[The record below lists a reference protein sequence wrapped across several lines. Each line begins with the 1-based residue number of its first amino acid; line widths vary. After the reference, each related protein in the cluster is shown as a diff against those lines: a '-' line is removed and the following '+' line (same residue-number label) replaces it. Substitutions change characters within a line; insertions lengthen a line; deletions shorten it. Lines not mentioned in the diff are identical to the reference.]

1 MSLVTDDP
9 VVGVVVAAVRANV
22 LDGDGF
28 LSAGERTGLA
38 VKSLS
43 RHVEQF
49 RTTGPVRQLLAVKL
63 QSSSS
68 ATLVFPRYP
77 QRLTS
82 AAHAGILPPVRS
94 GQRSSRSQ
102 GRRPPNHELPQQRL
116 TATLRRSKTRPGWYL
131 TFQLPNSGLVER
143 HVIVPIPQ
151 GVVDG
156 SGAEGER
163 GPVYLR
169 YYVDDGMADAPGT
182 NEVTEVRGRVPEAQA
197 LEEVVLAESDSRREP
212 DGDFDNE
219 DTPTSPETPIAL
231 DRS

>member
-1 MSLVTDDP
+1 M
-9 VVGVVVAAVRANV
+9 
-22 LDGDGF
+22 
-28 LSAGERTGLA
+28 RT
-38 VKSLS
+38 
-43 RHVEQF
+43 
-49 RTTGPVRQLLAVKL
+49 
-63 QSSSS
+63 
-68 ATLVFPRYP
+68 
-77 QRLTS
+77 
-82 AAHAGILPPVRS
+82 
-94 GQRSSRSQ
+94 GQRSGGSGGRSS

-197 LEEVVLAESDSRREP
+197 LEEAVEMKTRSLSDRGAESDSRREP

-219 DTPTSPETPIAL
+219 DTPTSPETPIA
-231 DRS
+231 RRP

>member
-1 MSLVTDDP
+1 M
-9 VVGVVVAAVRANV
+9 
-22 LDGDGF
+22 
-28 LSAGERTGLA
+28 RT
-38 VKSLS
+38 
-43 RHVEQF
+43 
-49 RTTGPVRQLLAVKL
+49 
-63 QSSSS
+63 
-68 ATLVFPRYP
+68 
-77 QRLTS
+77 
-82 AAHAGILPPVRS
+82 
-94 GQRSSRSQ
+94 GQRSGGSGGRSS

-219 DTPTSPETPIAL
+219 DTPTSPETPIAHT
-231 DRS
+231 RMRQP

>member
-1 MSLVTDDP
+1 MS
-9 VVGVVVAAVRANV
+9 A
-22 LDGDGF
+22 
-28 LSAGERTGLA
+28 
-38 VKSLS
+38 
-43 RHVEQF
+43 
-49 RTTGPVRQLLAVKL
+49 
-63 QSSSS
+63 
-68 ATLVFPRYP
+68 
-77 QRLTS
+77 
-82 AAHAGILPPVRS
+82 ILPPVRT
-94 GQRSSRSQ
+94 GQRSGGSGGRSS

-197 LEEVVLAESDSRREP
+197 LEEVVVSASDARCDSEIE
-212 DGDFDNE
+212 E
-219 DTPTSPETPIAL
+219 DTPTSPETPIA
-231 DRS
+231 RTRQP

>member
-1 MSLVTDDP
+1 
-9 VVGVVVAAVRANV
+9 
-22 LDGDGF
+22 
-28 LSAGERTGLA
+28 
-38 VKSLS
+38 
-43 RHVEQF
+43 
-49 RTTGPVRQLLAVKL
+49 
-63 QSSSS
+63 
-68 ATLVFPRYP
+68 
-77 QRLTS
+77 
-82 AAHAGILPPVRS
+82 
-94 GQRSSRSQ
+94 
-102 GRRPPNHELPQQRL
+102 
-116 TATLRRSKTRPGWYL
+116 
-131 TFQLPNSGLVER
+131 VER

-219 DTPTSPETPIAL
+219 DTPTSPETPIAR